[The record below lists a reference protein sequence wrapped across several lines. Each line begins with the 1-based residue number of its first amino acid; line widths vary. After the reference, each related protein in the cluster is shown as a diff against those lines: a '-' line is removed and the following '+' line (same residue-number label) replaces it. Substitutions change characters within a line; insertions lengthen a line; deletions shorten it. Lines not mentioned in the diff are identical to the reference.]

1 MAVSVKY
8 IESYSVSVWWNF
20 SAGLSSASL
29 EDSLLGGRI
38 VVETDVATIK
48 YSSSA
53 ALAA

>member
-1 MAVSVKY
+1 MNVKY
-8 IESYSVSVWWNF
+8 IESYGVSDWWNF
-20 SAGLSSASL
+20 SAGISSASL

-38 VVETDVATIK
+38 AVETGVTTIK

>member
-1 MAVSVKY
+1 MNVKY
-8 IESYSVSVWWNF
+8 IESYSVSDWWNF